1 MSSSTD
7 KERLLGIVLANPVAR
22 TILDRAGDLGM
33 SDWYLTAGGVFQTV
47 WNHLDGRDLLAGI
60 KDYDLFYFDGTD
72 LGYAAEDRK
81 IRQAEVLFGDVE
93 AAVEL
98 RNEARVHLWY
108 EDRFGVPGVP
118 FTSCADAIDHFA
130 STTCCVGITR
140 SPTGEL
146 QVYAPHGLDDL
157 FSMVLRPNP
166 ILAPREVYE
175 AKAARWQREWPAL
188 TVVPWRAAPASLLCG
203 ADRD

>member
-22 TILDRAGDLGM
+22 TILDRAPDLGM

-47 WNHLDGRDLLAGI
+47 WNHLDDRDLRAGI
-60 KDYDLFYFDGTD
+60 KDY
-72 LGYAAEDRK
+72 E
-81 IRQAEVLFGDVE
+81 I
-93 AAVEL
+93 
-98 RNEARVHLWY
+98 HLWS
-108 EDRFGVPGVP
+108 EDRFGVRGVP

-175 AKAARWQREWPAL
+175 AKAARWQREWPGL
-188 TVVPWRAAPASLLCG
+188 TVLPWPDAPTQPVPPT
-203 ADRD
+203 